1 MKKLAC
7 IVVML
12 TAFLSLPAQDAK
24 PAEAKKPKENVISS
38 YRIFAKP
45 GQDEALK
52 AALGAHAKKYH
63 TGSFRWRIYSVLSGP
78 EGGSYQIVEGPFSW
92 TALDDRGDLAA
103 DHNKDYETRIAP
115 LVEKTTADTF
125 LSYEEELSTV
135 ALTAFSTKASIT
147 TVYPKPGRGP
157 ATREVLKT
165 WKKVWEKRG
174 FNVAVYAAQ
183 MSGEQ
188 QFKIVRRFKAGWKD
202 LDADVLSQSQAFT
215 ELGLSYSEILEDMA
229 KSTDRSLTEMIEMEP
244 ELGSN

>member
-7 IVVML
+7 LLVSL
-12 TAFLSLPAQDAK
+12 TAFLALPAQDAK
-24 PAEAKKPKENVISS
+24 PAETKKPKENVISS
-38 YRIFAKP
+38 YRILAKT

-63 TGSFRWRIYSVLSGP
+63 AGSFRWRIYSVLSGP
-78 EGGSYQIVEGPFSW
+78 DAGSYQIVEGPFSW

-115 LVEKTTADTF
+115 LVEKTTADIY
-125 LSYEEELSTV
+125 LGYEEELSTV
-135 ALTAFSTKASIT
+135 SLTAFSTKAAIT
-147 TVYPKPGRGP
+147 TVHPKPGRGP
-157 ATREVLKT
+157 ATRELLKT

-174 FNVAVYAAQ
+174 FNIAVYSSQ
-183 MSGEQ
+183 MSGEP
-188 QFKIVRRFKAGWKD
+188 QFKLVRRFKAGWKD

-215 ELGLSYSEILEDMA
+215 DLGISYTDTLDDMA
-229 KSTDRSLTEMIEMEP
+229 KNTERTYSEMIELEP